1 MLKELIEQA
10 ETNAGG
16 QKDIAIGLG
25 RSYKRLCEWK
35 KGIGKPDANEIA
47 YLADIAG
54 LPILETVAEV
64 QKELSNDYADLWEKA
79 ANELKS
85 KSTFKV
91 KNTALRMRCSTN

>member
-10 ETNAGG
+10 EKNAGG
-16 QKDIAIGLG
+16 QKSIAEGLG

-64 QKELSNDYADLWEKA
+64 QKEMSTDYRAIWEKA
-79 ANELKS
+79 MNQVVPKIGIEPT
-85 KSTFKV
+85 TF
-91 KNTALRMRCSTN
+91 ALRMRCSTD